1 MAHYARITIKE
12 IAQEAGVSKQTVSR
26 VINNRP
32 DVSDKTRQRV
42 QAIIDRNG
50 YQPSSLARSLT
61 RGRTYTLGVVCS
73 DLQHFGP
80 SQTLTGINQQAR
92 QFGYAL
98 SLSLIHNL
106 EEVNVKSILGN
117 LVAQHVD
124 GIIWAP
130 VVGREGKMYQH
141 VLAESAE
148 LAVPMVVNGEPGF
161 AFTAV
166 YSDSYAGAQL
176 ATDHLLE
183 QGYQTIGIITGPMHE
198 WSARQRLAGWQHAL
212 RMAHRP
218 IADSLMAYG
227 EWTAVSGYLGLQQLL
242 ARRSDIDAV
251 FVSNDQMA
259 LGALKAAQE
268 CGRAVPHDLGV
279 VGYDD
284 IPEASYFNPP
294 LTTVQQDLGKIGRL
308 LVQALDQQIQ
318 NQDMDNFPPQ
328 IIEIPTKLIIRA
340 STRKSGYTDDI

>member
-1 MAHYARITIKE
+1 MAPYTRITIKE

-26 VINNRP
+26 VLNNRP
-32 DVSDKTRQRV
+32 DVSEQTRQRV
-42 QAIIDRNG
+42 QSIIDRNG

-61 RGRTYTLGVVCS
+61 RGRTFTLGVVCS

-80 SQTLTGINQQAR
+80 SQTLMGINQAAR
-92 QFGYAL
+92 QLGYTL
-98 SLSLIHNL
+98 SLSLVHNL
-106 EEVNVKSILGN
+106 ELLNVKSMLGN
-117 LVAQHVD
+117 LIAQHVD

-130 VVGREGKMYQH
+130 VVGKEGKMYQRVLH
-141 VLAESAE
+141 ELAEM
-148 LAVPMVVNGEPGF
+148 AVPVVVNGEPGF
-161 AFTAV
+161 EFTAV

-176 ATDHLLE
+176 ATSHLLE
-183 QGYQTIGIITGPMHE
+183 QGYQTIGIITGPMQE

-212 RMAHRP
+212 RMANRP
-218 IADSLMAYG
+218 IAESLIAYG

-242 ARRSDIDAV
+242 TQRPDLDAV

-268 CGRAVPHDLGV
+268 GGRVVPNDLGV

-284 IPEASYFNPP
+284 IPEASYFTPP
-294 LTTVQQDLGKIGRL
+294 LTTVQQDLSKIGRL

-318 NQDMDNFPPQ
+318 NQERDNYPTQ
-328 IIEIPTKLIIRA
+328 IIEIPTKLIVRA
-340 STRKSGYTDDI
+340 STCKPS